1 MEAMPLLVRTVVG
14 NHTASAIRNALAETA
29 EGKAISTIGIHAV
42 EGIGPSTRTRQK
54 YKNQPRFFGDKRE
67 TPRCRCSR
75 SAVRMLRTD

>member
-42 EGIGPSTRTRQK
+42 EGMGPSTRTSGCTQ
-54 YKNQPRFFGDKRE
+54 
-67 TPRCRCSR
+67 
-75 SAVRMLRTD
+75 